1 MNQFVPILQGLL
13 TPLLSR
19 AHLRTSEKSDLP
31 TAALGQDHPQ
41 KRVGVL
47 MPFPKEDETIQE
59 ELAAFA

>member
-1 MNQFVPILQGLL
+1 MIVALL
-13 TPLLSR
+13 G
-19 AHLRTSEKSDLP
+19 AAAVLP